1 MVIEYQQNMVAMNRQ
16 FENMIISIKLKK
28 LEELNQKKKQKVF
41 FKILIS
47 IDLF

>member
-28 LEELNQKKKQKVF
+28 LEELNQKKNRNYSSK
-41 FKILIS
+41 S
-47 IDLF
+47 